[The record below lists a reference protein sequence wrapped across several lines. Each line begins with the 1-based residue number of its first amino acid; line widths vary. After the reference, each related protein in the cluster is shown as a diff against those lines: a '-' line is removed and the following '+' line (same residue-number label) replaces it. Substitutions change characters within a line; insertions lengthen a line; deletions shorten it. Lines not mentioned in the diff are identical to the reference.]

1 MPLVP
6 MTPPLSVSICPVAE
20 MPTPSTDVP
29 SRFRK
34 SLAARSAVVKRALA
48 FIAENV
54 TSGISASGVAL
65 ALDIPLRTL
74 EYRFRRELGRTV
86 SAEIQERRLGA
97 VERMLA
103 DRNVRIESIA
113 QMCGYRSDVNLKKQ
127 FKKRFGLSMREW
139 RKGVFALA

>member
-1 MPLVP
+1 MIDGLDGLSASIGAVEAFV
-6 MTPPLSVSICPVAE
+6 LSVVHAGQGDGAP
-20 MPTPSTDVP
+20 
-29 SRFRK
+29 
-34 SLAARSAVVKRALA
+34 
-48 FIAENV
+48 
-54 TSGISASGVAL
+54 SGVAL

-113 QMCGYRSDVNLKKQ
+113 QMCGYRSNVNLKKQ

-139 RKGVFALA
+139 RKGTE

>member
-1 MPLVP
+1 
-6 MTPPLSVSICPVAE
+6 
-20 MPTPSTDVP
+20 
-29 SRFRK
+29 
-34 SLAARSAVVKRALA
+34 
-48 FIAENV
+48 
-54 TSGISASGVAL
+54 VAL

-139 RKGVFALA
+139 RKGAE